1 MQVNR
6 KHTGAFPWQR
16 QLREDATI
24 LRSAHIA
31 FLVIKMPLT
40 IGLTLASHLHAYTVF
55 LKYMDPW
62 TNKTPV

>member
-16 QLREDATI
+16 RLREATI

-31 FLVIKMPLT
+31 YLVIKMPLT
-40 IGLTLASHLHAYTVF
+40 WA
-55 LKYMDPW
+55 
-62 TNKTPV
+62 